1 MPTTLGVLA
10 AEHIAVG
17 LVEEHQLVGKLRVY
31 PNGEDETGLLI
42 EMPAEEIVERIVEQ
56 IEAAGAGQQITAVGV
71 GFPGIIREGV
81 VEDCPN
87 LPQMKGQNLGAA
99 LGFLLAARG
108 FSAPVYVLNDADALA
123 AGIAATQGHLDKQV
137 RVWYLGTGIGFGLY
151 PPIEGAGEGGHM
163 IVTLDPKEQF
173 CRCGGRGHL
182 EGIMGARAMR
192 LRFLDLEP
200 EEVFEQARAGDHR
213 CTEFVK
219 LWHRALAAA
228 TASSIHLNGPGR
240 FYISGPNARHV
251 QTGLL
256 NFFVHEMVKMSPLQ
270 GSVIEMATAG
280 DEVAIIG
287 AAVSAAQ
294 ATASRIQ
301 AEASAAPLSLPSSQ
315 Q

>member
-1 MPTTLGVLA
+1 MPSTIGVLA
-10 AEHIAVG
+10 AEQIAVG
-17 LVEEHQLVGKLRVY
+17 LVEDYQVVGKLRVY
-31 PNGEDETGLLI
+31 PNKDEDTGLLA
-42 EMPAEEIVERIVEQ
+42 EMPAEEIIERIVQEIEPLVVDRQ
-56 IEAAGAGQQITAVGV
+56 IGAIGI
-71 GFPGIIREGV
+71 GFPGVIRNGV

-87 LPQMKGQNLGAA
+87 LPQAKGQNLVASVSS
-99 LGFLLAARG
+99 LLRARDINA
-108 FSAPVYVLNDADALA
+108 SVHLLNDADALA

-137 RVWYLGTGIGFGLY
+137 RVWYLGTGVGFGLY
-151 PPIEGAGEGGHM
+151 PAIEGAGEGGHM

-200 EEVFEQARAGDHR
+200 EEVFQHAKEGDER
-213 CTEFVK
+213 CSEFVK
-219 LWHRALAAA
+219 FWHRALAAA

-240 FYISGPNARHV
+240 FYISGPYARYV

-270 GSVIEMATAG
+270 GSVIEVATTG
-280 DEVAIIG
+280 KEVAVIG

-294 ATASRIQ
+294 ASIAVS
-301 AEASAAPLSLPSSQ
+301 E
-315 Q
+315 